1 MGRPTSHAKSAPD
14 AAATVSWRWR
24 GFWRV
29 CGWVVSAPAFAWILA
44 AWYFT
49 APAVALAVLILGV
62 GVVWRFR
69 SRRALRTVL
78 AIAAVAA
85 LGWLIRPARDD
96 RTWAAD
102 VAEMA
107 TAEIAGDVV
116 TIKNV
121 RNFSWRSL
129 TDFTPRW
136 ETRTYRLSQLRH
148 LDFLMTYWGS
158 PHICHTMLTF
168 DFGEGGR
175 LCASIETRREVG
187 ETYSALRGMFRQY
200 ELIYVLGDER
210 DLVRLRTDI
219 RPHNE
224 VFLYRVKA
232 SPEQAQAIFREYL
245 ATANGLRTQPGWYHT
260 LLTNCTT
267 SIRKNVQHAG
277 VIAPWNWRLLANGH
291 IHEQLHALGYLQRE
305 LPLPE
310 LERASR
316 IAPAAQAAGDVPD
329 FSARIR
335 AGRPGF

>member
-1 MGRPTSHAKSAPD
+1 MGMASSHPKSPLEADGVAAPPRRT
-14 AAATVSWRWR
+14 A
-24 GFWRV
+24 WRV
-29 CGWVVSAPAFAWILA
+29 AGWMVAAPALAWVLA

-49 APAVALAVLILGV
+49 APLAVLVVLALLV
-62 GVVWRFR
+62 GAAWRFR
-69 SRRALRTVL
+69 RRGALRAVW
-78 AIAAVAA
+78 AIAVVAA
-85 LGWLIRPARDD
+85 LGWLLRPARAD
-96 RTWAAD
+96 RAWAAD
-102 VAEMA
+102 VAEIVS
-107 TAEIAGDVV
+107 AEIAGDVV

-148 LDFLMTYWGS
+148 LDFIMTYWGS

-210 DLVRLRTDI
+210 DLLRLRTDI
-219 RPHNE
+219 RPRNE
-224 VFLYRVKA
+224 VFLYRVNA
-232 SPEQAQAIFREYL
+232 RPEQAQAIFREYL

-267 SIRKNVQHAG
+267 SIRQNVRHAG
-277 VIAPWNWRLLANGH
+277 VIAPWDWRLLANGH
-291 IHEQLHALGYLQRE
+291 IHEQLHALGYLHRA

-316 IAPAAQAAGDVPD
+316 IGPAAQAAGDAPD